1 MCRKKIISFIL
12 SIMLVVCIISP
23 PSVYAAEFELADEND
38 IETSGGMIR
47 ITSEN
52 IKDATEQYHIP
63 KEVVQY
69 LEAKLR
75 NTSTNELYV
84 ASPDAVARTGS
95 IIRQTAPSTG
105 YVDLGMHNGYRLK
118 EWIVTT
124 KNGFNQEQLGGSAA
138 GRNALSFAETLLFYA
153 LGAYLGEVTPF
164 GSAGVTLLEYT
175 WGLETDTVTPT
186 SEDKASAAPKYTTF
200 DYFTY
205 VETPEGDMLG
215 CRSSM
220 SVLETITWYCYSHEK
235 HDQKIKIM
243 TYYKTICSPNNIN
256 RKDMAVQNFAGG
268 GFVDVPVTLVIANKH
283 FLLI

>member
-23 PSVYAAEFELADEND
+23 PSVYATEFELADGND
-38 IETSGGMIR
+38 IETSGGMIC

-105 YVDLGMHNGYRLK
+105 CVDLGIHNGYRLK

-138 GRNALSFAETLLFYA
+138 GRNALSFAKTLLFYA
-153 LGAYLGEVTPF
+153 LGAFLGEVTPF
-164 GSAGVTLLEYT
+164 GSAGVTLVEYT
-175 WGLETDTVTPT
+175 WGLESDTITPT
-186 SEDKASAAPKYTTF
+186 SGDKASAAPKYTAF
-200 DYFTY
+200 EYFTY

-220 SVLETITWYCYSHEK
+220 SVLETITWYCYSYQK
-235 HDQKIKIM
+235 HDQKFNTM
-243 TYYKTICSPNNIN
+243 TYYKTICSPNHIN
-256 RKDMAVQNFAGG
+256 RKDLAVQNFAGG
-268 GFVDVPVTLVIANKH
+268 GFLDVPVTLVIANKH
-283 FLLI
+283 FLLM